1 MECSAENG
9 AQGKGLIS
17 PRPQWSLVQA
27 LQKHTRCAALYLE
40 AHEGCMAKPGV
51 TNMLAE
57 SWKNPYPK
65 GKVLIRNRSVPPD
78 QPSECRGKNL
88 FNVVAHRPAGSLQR
102 NQLIDTS
109 IQKVGISGSCL
120 EHTSTIWHQ
129 IQVTKK
135 VGTDL
140 HMVFLVLANAFGSV
154 THLLWTAFDYFRVP
168 EVLTSLIKAYFQNV
182 QLCLTT
188 AEYTTVW

>member
-129 IQVTKK
+129 IQVTSSWS
-135 VGTDL
+135 L
-140 HMVFLVLANAFGSV
+140 PMPLAQS
-154 THLLWTAFDYFRVP
+154 
-168 EVLTSLIKAYFQNV
+168 LTSSGLLSTTSGFQRSS
-182 QLCLTT
+182 QASSRPTFRMCSY
-188 AEYTTVW
+188 A